1 VTFVAAPWSP
11 GVRARPHAEVR
22 YAAAMPQPLACL
34 LFALACLVSTTACR
48 AQDDAKTVRVF
59 VFAGQS
65 NMVGSDSDVA
75 EVASFPPFAKAAEPL
90 PQVRYWYVLGRE
102 DKRRSDGW
110 VPLQPVDGVVGPEL
124 SFAREVAA
132 HTKGPLAIVKVAA
145 GGTSLGL
152 DWNSDQPG
160 GFQLYPLALATVR
173 EALADLDRRRVKWR
187 LEGFVWHQGENDMF
201 DDGFRKAYAAN
212 LARFVACWRRDLQVP
227 ELPFFLGEL
236 CTKTIWGMDHRGPMQ
251 AIAEAQHEV
260 AATDPHVDYVPTS
273 QVAVMIG
280 GDAGMHYHYGTLGQL
295 EHGIEHARAYLQR
308 RGIEPQPER
317 KLAAWPYADDA
328 EVDLYVLAGHRNME
342 GERAFVQELAKTK
355 GSQPLRADRD
365 DLAFRYSLGG
375 GMWTSRGF
383 EPLGPAGLYDTFGPE
398 LSFGRTLAA
407 RSRTKV
413 ALAKFTHS
421 GSQIVDWTP
430 NGSEAAR
437 RNLYPAFLAFVRASL
452 AELAERGQRARLAG
466 IVYHL
471 GENDLSWAPHRRQA
485 APWLGELIAAS
496 RRDLEQPTLRW
507 FVGLQRPPAQP
518 ELDRIDVVG
527 ALRSLDATDEHTFLV
542 EAFDPP
548 PQRELLVLDTA
559 GVVWLGER
567 LAEAV
572 LAAPR

>member
-1 VTFVAAPWSP
+1 
-11 GVRARPHAEVR
+11 
-22 YAAAMPQPLACL
+22 MPQPLACL
-34 LFALACLVSTTACR
+34 LFVFGCLVPPTVCR

-65 NMVGSDSDVA
+65 NMVGSDSDAA
-75 EVASFPPFAKAAEPL
+75 EVVRFPPFAKAAEPL

-102 DKRRSDGW
+102 DKRRSFGW
-110 VPLQPVDGVVGPEL
+110 VALQPVDGVVGPEL

-152 DWNSDQPG
+152 DWNPDLPG

-201 DDGFRKAYAAN
+201 DEGFRQAYATN
-212 LARFVACWRRDLQVP
+212 LARFVACWRRDLQAP
-227 ELPFFLGEL
+227 QLRFYLGEL

-251 AIAEAQHEV
+251 AIAEAQHKV
-260 AATDPHVDYVPTS
+260 ADDDPHVDYVPTS
-273 QVAVMIG
+273 QVAVTIG

-295 EHGIEHARAYLQR
+295 EHGLEHARAYLQH
-308 RGIEPQPER
+308 RGITLQPER
-317 KLAAWPYADDA
+317 KLATWPYADEA

-342 GERAFVQELAKTK
+342 GERAFVQELPKTK
-355 GSQPLRADRD
+355 GGQPLRADRA

-375 GMWTSRGF
+375 GVRTSRGF

-430 NGSEAAR
+430 NGSDAAR

-471 GENDLSWAPHRRQA
+471 GENDMSWAPHRRQA

-518 ELDRIDVVG
+518 ELDRIDVV
-527 ALRSLDATDEHTFLV
+527 AKLRSLDAADEHTFLV

-548 PQRELLVLDTA
+548 PQRELLVFDSA

-572 LAAPR
+572 LAATR

>member
-1 VTFVAAPWSP
+1 
-11 GVRARPHAEVR
+11 
-22 YAAAMPQPLACL
+22 MPQPLACL
-34 LFALACLVSTTACR
+34 LVAFVCLGSPTFGH
-48 AQDDAKTVRVF
+48 AQDDAQTVRVF

-65 NMVGSDSDVA
+65 NMVGSDSDAA
-75 EVASFPPFAKAAEPL
+75 EVASYPPFAKAAEPL

-110 VPLQPVDGVVGPEL
+110 VALQPVDGVVGPEL
-124 SFAREVAA
+124 TFAREVLA
-132 HTKGPLAIVKVAA
+132 HTEGPLAIVKVAA

-152 DWNSDQPG
+152 DWNPDHPG

-173 EALADLDRRRVKWR
+173 EALADLDRQRLKWR

-201 DDGFRKAYAAN
+201 DDGFRRAYAAN
-212 LARFVACWRRDLQVP
+212 LARFVACWRRDLQTP
-227 ELPFFLGEL
+227 QLRFYLGEL

-251 AIAEAQHEV
+251 GIAEAQHQV
-260 AATDPHVDYVPTS
+260 ADDDPHVDYVPTS
-273 QVAVMIG
+273 QVAVKIG

-295 EHGIEHARAYLQR
+295 EHGLEHARAYLQH
-308 RGIEPQPER
+308 RGISLQ
-317 KLAAWPYADDA
+317 LARTLATWPYADDA

-342 GERAFVQELAKTK
+342 GERAFVEDLAKTP
-355 GSQPLRADRD
+355 GGVALRTDRD
-365 DLAFRYSLGG
+365 DVPFRYSLGG
-375 GMWTSRGF
+375 GMWASRGF

-398 LSFGRTLAA
+398 LSFGRVLSA
-407 RSRTKV
+407 RSPTKV

-471 GENDLSWAPHRRQA
+471 GENDMAWAPHRRQA

-518 ELDRIDVVG
+518 DLDRIDVV
-527 ALRSLDATDEHTFLV
+527 AKLRSLDAADEHTFLI

-548 PQRELLVLDTA
+548 PQRELLVFDSA

-572 LAAPR
+572 LAATR

>member
-1 VTFVAAPWSP
+1 MLVRRHAVA
-11 GVRARPHAEVR
+11 R
-22 YAAAMPQPLACL
+22 YAAAMTQPLACL
-34 LFALACLVSTTACR
+34 LFATVCLVSPTVAST
-48 AQDDAKTVRVF
+48 QDDPKTVRVF

-75 EVASFPPFAKAAEPL
+75 ELASFPPFAKAAEPL

-102 DKRRSDGW
+102 EKRRSDGW
-110 VPLQPVDGVVGPEL
+110 VPLQPVDGIVGPEL
-124 SFAREVAA
+124 SFAREVLA
-132 HTKGPLAIVKVAA
+132 HTEGPLAIVKVAA

-152 DWNSDQPG
+152 DWNPDQPG

-201 DDGFRKAYAAN
+201 DPGFKNAYAAN
-212 LARFVACWRRDLQVP
+212 LAGFVACWRRDLQTP
-227 ELPFFLGEL
+227 ELPFYLGEL

-251 AIAEAQHEV
+251 AIAEAQHTV
-260 AATDPHVDYVPTS
+260 AADDPLVDYVPTS
-273 QVAVMIG
+273 QVAVKIG

-295 EHGIEHARAYLQR
+295 EHGLEHARAYLQR
-308 RGIEPQPER
+308 RGIEPRPER
-317 KLAAWPYADDA
+317 KLARWPFAADA

-342 GERAFVQELAKTK
+342 GERAFVQDLPKTK
-355 GSQPLRADRD
+355 AGLSLRSDRD
-365 DLAFRYSLGG
+365 DLPFRYSLGG

-398 LSFGRTLAA
+398 LSFGRVLAA
-407 RSRTKV
+407 KSRTKV

-430 NGSEAAR
+430 KGSEATR
-437 RNLYPAFLAFVRASL
+437 RNLYPAFLEFVRASL
-452 AELAERGQRARLAG
+452 AELTQRGQRARLAG

-471 GENDLSWAPHRRQA
+471 GENDMSWAPHRRQA
-485 APWLGELIAAS
+485 ASWLGELIAAS

-507 FVGLQRPPAQP
+507 FVGVQRPPAQP
-518 ELDRIDVVG
+518 DLDRIDVVA
-527 ALRSLDATDEHTFLV
+527 ALRALDAADEHTFLV
-542 EAFDPP
+542 EVSDPP
-548 PQRELLVLDTA
+548 PQRELLVFDSA

-572 LAAPR
+572 LAAKH